1 MKKIL
6 NYLTNKAMCAA
17 FVVLGAASASAEL
30 VKEPIYDAENVSVGY
45 KVTGLENDEVAMVFT
60 NHERVATWTVPANLK
75 NVQFL
80 VVGGGGGGGGGTWG
94 PGGGGGGVVTGYVHK
109 LGKDVKVDIQVGVGG
124 KGGTSNT
131 GTNNPGKKGTDSGF
145 VVDNVEYVKAYA
157 GGASGSKGTS
167 NRNGGSGAGAIPNNQ
182 EVKYGGSATKGTYNS
197 ELVSGWAFGNAGGT
211 NTVKTVYGGAGGGG
225 AMYPGGNCQSGEG
238 GRGGNGLPC
247 SITGESV
254 VYGSGGGGGGTT
266 TRGAGGA
273 NAGKGAYGASAN
285 ADKYKATSGVANC
298 GGGGGGGGRNSGDYV
313 KGGAGGSGIVVFRYS
328 LVATVASVGGVE
340 YASLQEAVDAADA
353 GAEITVVDDIVTDG
367 PVTVNKQV
375 TINLNGKTITATD
388 DKSGDGVFYVV
399 ANGDLTLKGD
409 GTVNALGPNDY
420 CMAIW
425 ARDGG
430 KVTIEGGT
438 YTNVGAFSEDDGA
451 HFDLVYVR
459 NGGSVVIN
467 GGTFKCQTP
476 AWTLNSN
483 DKEKGTIEVKGGSF
497 YQFNPSDCATEGIG
511 TNWCA
516 DGYVAEFNNEGYYVV
531 AKLAIAP
538 NGTTEVTA
546 SSPDDA
552 ALKVTILVPDAM
564 KDVVT
569 ADKYAEYFVKS
580 AEYNETTGK
589 YTVTA
594 ALNSD
599 VVKPVI
605 AETTADDTTKEAFVI
620 DAYGNVTLNISNKKP
635 GLYYGVQVLAEL
647 GADPEVT
654 VSGLVVPAKDLPKG
668 NAAFFRVVVDFKP
681 FGETE
686 AE

>member
-1 MKKIL
+1 MNKVL
-6 NYLTNKAMCAA
+6 NYLTNKAIYAA
-17 FVVLGAASASAEL
+17 FVVLGVASASAEL
-30 VKEPIYDAENVSVGY
+30 VKEPIMQTFEGEAEPVSVGY
-45 KVTGLENDEVAMVFT
+45 KVTGLENDEVAMVYT
-60 NHERVATWTVPANLK
+60 NHLKTATWTVPATLN

-80 VVGGGGGGGGGTWG
+80 VVGGGGGGGAGTWG
-94 PGGGGGGVVTGYVHK
+94 PGGGGGGVVTGYVYQLK
-109 LGKDVKVDIQVGVGG
+109 KDAIVNVEVGVGG
-124 KGGTSNT
+124 KAGTSNGAR
-131 GTNNPGKKGTDSGF
+131 GTVGGNSSIIVGETT
-145 VVDNVEYVKAYA
+145 YVLAYG
-157 GGASGSKGTS
+157 GGAG
-167 NRNGGSGAGAIPNNQ
+167 RNKANGVSGGSGSGGGADANNTTTYVGGG
-182 EVKYGGSATKGTYNS
+182 VKDALYDEAVVFAES
-197 ELVSGWAFGNAGGT
+197 FGHKGGT
-211 NTVKTVYGGAGGGG
+211 NGKRAYASGGGGG
-225 AMYPGGNCQSGEG
+225 AMGDGGDGSGQTG
-238 GRGGNGLPC
+238 GAGGAGLEMD
-247 SITGESV
+247 ITGSLV
-254 VYGSGGGGGGTT
+254 IYGSGGGGGGSAKK
-266 TRGAGGA
+266 GSGGK
-273 NAGKGAYGASAN
+273 NAGNGGYSTN
-285 ADKYKATSGVANC
+285 AATPTVANC
-298 GGGGGGGGRNSGDYV
+298 GGGGGGGGNKQIAGS
-313 KGGAGGSGIVVFRYS
+313 AGGSGIVVFRYS

-409 GTVNALGPNDY
+409 GTVNAFGPNDY

-497 YQFNPSDCATEGIG
+497 YQFNPADCTTEGAG

-552 ALKVTILVPDAM
+552 ASKVTILVPDAI

-569 ADKYAEYFVKS
+569 AEKYAEYFTKT
-580 AEYNETTGK
+580 AKYNETTEK

-594 ALNSD
+594 VLNPD

-620 DAYGNVTLNISNKKP
+620 DADGNVTLNISNKKS
-635 GLYYGVQVLAEL
+635 GLYYGVQVLTEL
-647 GADPEVT
+647 GADPVAVVLET
-654 VSGLVVPAKDLPKG
+654 EAGALVVPAEKLPDG
-668 NAAFFRVVVDFKP
+668 NAAFFKVVVDFAP
-681 FGETE
+681 IGD

>member
-1 MKKIL
+1 MNKVL

-80 VVGGGGGGGGGTWG
+80 VVGGGGGGGAGTQG
-94 PGGGGGGVVTGYVHK
+94 PGGGGGGVITG
-109 LGKDVKVDIQVGVGG
+109 KVVSLSYGSKVVAKVGVGG
-124 KGGTSNT
+124 KPGLSNATGGSKGENSYFSVD
-131 GTNNPGKKGTDSGF
+131 GTT
-145 VVDNVEYVKAYA
+145 YVTAYA
-157 GGASGSKGTS
+157 GGAGRS
-167 NRNGGSGAGAIPNNQ
+167 NKNGGSGG
-182 EVKYGGSATKGTYNS
+182 GGSAGYSGGTSSQAYITEEIASLLFDVEKFGYPGGDGFKTSNS
-197 ELVSGWAFGNAGGT
+197 NVSGG
-211 NTVKTVYGGAGGGG
+211 GGGG
-225 AMYPGGNCQSGEG
+225 ALGVGGTPTGKTNG
-238 GRGGNGLPC
+238 GTGGPGLPC
-247 SITGESV
+247 DITGTLLT
-254 VYGSGGGGGGTT
+254 YGSGGGGSGTNGSSGGS
-266 TRGAGGA
+266 GAGSGGNPASSGKA
-273 NAGKGAYGASAN
+273 NQ
-285 ADKYKATSGVANC
+285 
-298 GGGGGGGGRNSGDYV
+298 GGGGGGGCGYGGD
-313 KGGAGGSGIVVFRYS
+313 GGNGGSGIVVFRYS

-425 ARDGG
+425 ADGG
-430 KVTIEGGT
+430 KVTINGGT
-438 YTNVGAFSEDDGA
+438 YTNEGAKDDGPDGT
-451 HFDLVYVR
+451 HFDLIYAK
-459 NGGSVVIN
+459 NGGSVEIN

-476 AWTLNSN
+476 NWTLNSH
-483 DKEKGTIEVKGGSF
+483 DTAKGTIVVKGGTF
-497 YQFNPSDCATEGIG
+497 YLFNPSDCTTEGAG

-546 SSPDDA
+546 NSPDDA
-552 ALKVTILVPDAM
+552 ASKVTILVPDAM

-594 ALNSD
+594 ALNPD

-620 DAYGNVTLNISNKKP
+620 DAYGNVTLNINNKKP
-635 GLYYGVQVLAEL
+635 GLYYGVQVLKEL
-647 GADPEVT
+647 GADPVAV
-654 VSGLVVPAKDLPKG
+654 VSETEDGTLVVPAEKIPEG
-668 NAAFFRVVVDFKP
+668 NAAFFRVVVDFEP
-681 FGETE
+681 IGD